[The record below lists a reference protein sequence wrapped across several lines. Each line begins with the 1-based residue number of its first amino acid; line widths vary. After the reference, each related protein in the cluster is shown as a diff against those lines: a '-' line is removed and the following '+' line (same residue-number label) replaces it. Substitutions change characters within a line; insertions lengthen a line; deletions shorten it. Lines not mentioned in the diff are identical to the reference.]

1 VGPGRL
7 KAVVADAGPLIH
19 LTEIGYLPLMSVF
32 EALHI
37 PDAVWRETVGQGLV
51 LPGDIFGLHTV
62 HRHTISP
69 SEVTRFVQKI
79 GFESLHDGERECLY
93 LCQQIGVSTLLTDDL
108 AVREAA
114 KSLNLTP
121 VGSLGIVVRA
131 YRLGKISLAE
141 AEHCLNALCDV
152 SSLFVTRAI
161 VELAIEQLHHHPN

>member
-1 VGPGRL
+1 VGSGRL
-7 KAVVADAGPLIH
+7 KAAVADAGPLIH

-37 PDAVWRETVGQGLV
+37 PDAVWQETVSQGLV
-51 LPGDIFGLHTV
+51 SPGDIFGLHTV
-62 HRHTISP
+62 HLHSVAQP
-69 SEVTRFVQKI
+69 EVTRFVQKI
-79 GFESLHDGERECLY
+79 GLESLNDGERECLY

-131 YRLGKISLAE
+131 YLRTAMNSVIEFLLAT
-141 AEHCLNALCDV
+141 ALHC
-152 SSLFVTRAI
+152 
-161 VELAIEQLHHHPN
+161 